1 MTGALTPAP
10 TRRTTAAMTPAITTY
25 AAMRP
30 PVIRKRVSVL
40 VLMLGLV
47 MGGPLPGLVAPA
59 AAQTTQGGAPPY
71 EGDLLRL
78 AEILGALHYLRPLC
92 GAAEATRWR
101 DEMQGL
107 VDVEAPSGDRRGQ
120 LIAAFNNGY
129 ESYRQVYRS
138 CTPSAE
144 LASQRYLETGA
155 KLSRDIA
162 ARYGSN

>member
-1 MTGALTPAP
+1 MKRLLLRSALS
-10 TRRTTAAMTPAITTY
+10 AA
-25 AAMRP
+25 
-30 PVIRKRVSVL
+30 L
-40 VLMLGLV
+40 LLGLA
-47 MGGPLPGLVAPA
+47 LPAG
-59 AAQTTQGGAPPY
+59 AQATQGAAPPY

-78 AEILGALHYLRPLC
+78 AEILGALHYIRPLC

-101 DEMQGL
+101 DEMAGL
-107 VDVEAPSGDRRGQ
+107 LDVEAPSGDRRGQ

-129 ESYRQVYRS
+129 ESYKQVYRT

>member
-1 MTGALTPAP
+1 MTRHAPGALLLAAFLAGLLPAS
-10 TRRTTAAMTPAITTY
+10 
-25 AAMRP
+25 
-30 PVIRKRVSVL
+30 PV
-40 VLMLGLV
+40 
-47 MGGPLPGLVAPA
+47 PA
-59 AAQTTQGGAPPY
+59 AAQATQGGAPPY
-71 EGDLLRL
+71 EGDLLHL

-92 GAAEATRWR
+92 GAAETTRWR

-120 LIAAFNNGY
+120 LMGAFNNGY
-129 ESYRQVYRS
+129 DSYRQVYRS

-162 ARYGSN
+162 IRYGSN